1 VPYTNLPRCDTKAL
15 LARWGLK
22 PIDVVNM
29 AIAGAALAFSLYAFL
44 NARAQQEQTE
54 LFGGYILGYT
64 STSLEQCE
72 AGSMYAYAHCVHPV
86 TNADFKSLDPILDS
100 LLQIPI
106 DWPPE
111 QARRPGDIGFPVADP
126 GAAPAIVTSA
136 LQAHYADQTVQ
147 NAFYA
152 GVDVRWLLAL
162 SDDPA
167 INKNS
172 NQRTQYLRI
181 AQQLENILKS
191 NFGDKCAGLKANAP
205 SHDDIVNLDSCLRN
219 AWLKL
224 PEIRA
229 SPH

>member
-1 VPYTNLPRCDTKAL
+1 MV
-15 LARWGLK
+15 
-22 PIDVVNM
+22 
-29 AIAGAALAFSLYAFL
+29 IAAAALFFSLYTFL
-44 NARAQQEQTE
+44 YTRAQERQTE

-64 STSLEQCE
+64 SASLEQCE
-72 AGSMYAYAHCVHPV
+72 AGSMYEYAHCAHPV
-86 TNADFKSLDPILDS
+86 TQGDFKSLDPILDS

-111 QARRPGDIGFPVADP
+111 EARKPGDIGFAADP

-167 INKNS
+167 VKKNS
-172 NQRTQYLRI
+172 YQRTQYLRI
-181 AQQLENILKS
+181 AQQVDSILANS
-191 NFGDKCAGLKANAP
+191 LGNKCPGLKP
-205 SHDDIVNLDSCLRN
+205 GVPGHDDIVKLDACFRD

-224 PEIRA
+224 PKARA
-229 SPH
+229 SAQ